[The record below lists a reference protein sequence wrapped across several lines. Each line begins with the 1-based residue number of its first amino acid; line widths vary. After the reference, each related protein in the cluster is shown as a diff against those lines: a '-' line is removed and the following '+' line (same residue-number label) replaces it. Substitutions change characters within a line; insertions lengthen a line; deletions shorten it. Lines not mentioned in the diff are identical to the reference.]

1 MLRLILVIA
10 ALILFLATLAGGG
23 AAMRRRNIDM
33 EGLPPINKSLFRL
46 SKLAMVVPWGSMVL
60 QCAGVNL
67 SLFKVPRALEWVSII
82 LWILGFGL
90 MFAGRIGLG
99 NSFRVGCA
107 RERTLLI
114 TDGIF
119 RYSRN
124 PIYLGMDMTFL
135 AATLYTLN
143 PLVLIVGAV
152 LAVIHHRI
160 ILAEEKCLGKMIGQ
174 EYDDYS
180 RRVGRYL

>member
-10 ALILFLATLAGGG
+10 TLILFLATLVGGG
-23 AAMRRRNIDM
+23 AAMRRRKINM
-33 EGLPPINKSLFRL
+33 EGVPPINRNLFRL
-46 SKLAMVVPWGSMVL
+46 SKLAMIVPWGSMVL

-67 SLFKVPRALEWVSII
+67 SPLKAPRALEWISIA
-82 LWILGFGL
+82 LWIFGFGL
-90 MFAGRIGLG
+90 MFAGGIGLG

-107 RERTLLI
+107 KEKTLLV
-114 TDGIF
+114 TSGVF

-124 PIYLGMDMTFL
+124 PIYLGMYATFL

-152 LAVIHHRI
+152 LAVVHHRI
-160 ILAEEKCLGKMIGQ
+160 ILAEEECLRKLIGQ
-174 EYDDYS
+174 EYEDYC